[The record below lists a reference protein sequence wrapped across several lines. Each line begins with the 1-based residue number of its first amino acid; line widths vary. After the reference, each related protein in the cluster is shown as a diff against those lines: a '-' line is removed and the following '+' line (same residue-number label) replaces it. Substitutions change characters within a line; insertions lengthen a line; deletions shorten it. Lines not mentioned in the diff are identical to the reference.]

1 MDNAFIDVVSKLC
14 VFHRVFFFCRVMLL
28 RLQQHWGLDWLLVG
42 CQGEMWPEHGINK
55 LFDWGRR
62 NHSILYF
69 LCMRWY
75 CAIVGCSCVRGGNGS
90 FFFVDD
96 SICYRWADYIQCH
109 CLRGG
114 NRRCCDINRLQEGRI
129 FRSKMFRSSNC
140 QSLLSGHQL
149 SVDIAGE
156 KGISLHDFYC
166 IAFFSM
172 EIIQISECIVTHVH
186 QYKVGHY
193 ACVTMYG

>member
-1 MDNAFIDVVSKLC
+1 MCFSSSIFFLSYYVAPSSATLRVGLAVGWMSGRNVTWTWNQQAIWLRAEKSFDSLFFMHAMILC
-14 VFHRVFFFCRVMLL
+14 DS
-28 RLQQHWGLDWLLVG
+28 GLFV
-42 CQGEMWPEHGINK
+42 
-55 LFDWGRR
+55 
-62 NHSILYF
+62 
-69 LCMRWY
+69 
-75 CAIVGCSCVRGGNGS
+75 CSWRQWF

-172 EIIQISECIVTHVH
+172 EIIKISECIVTHVH